1 MATVARAVHHAH
13 QRGVLHRD
21 LKPSNILI
29 DAEGQPHVTDF
40 GLAKRVEGNSELTQS
55 GAILGTPSY
64 MAPEQASGNKKAIT
78 TATDVYGLGA
88 VLYALLTGK
97 PPFQG
102 DSVLETLEQV
112 RHQPPEPP
120 SGVGRRVDRDLET
133 ICLKCLEK
141 EPERR
146 YASALALAEDLER
159 WLRGEPTLA
168 RPLSR
173 PARLRRWAWR
183 RRRRLAAGAA
193 ALVMLVL
200 IGLGT
205 GQAIRLRQ
213 AGQLVQEQ
221 QSVIRGREAEAR
233 QAQYVSDIRRASLL
247 IAQSEAKEARELL
260 DRHRTRGRRGG
271 PPRVRMV
278 LPAGPHRRR
287 AHELGRPRRKESIPR
302 RIRPGRP
309 YFRHGGPG
317 PNRPDLGRRYGA
329 AAARPPRA

>member
-1 MATVARAVHHAH
+1 M
-13 QRGVLHRD
+13 
-21 LKPSNILI
+21 
-29 DAEGQPHVTDF
+29 
-40 GLAKRVEGNSELTQS
+40 
-55 GAILGTPSY
+55 
-64 MAPEQASGNKKAIT
+64 
-78 TATDVYGLGA
+78 
-88 VLYALLTGK
+88 
-97 PPFQG
+97 
-102 DSVLETLEQV
+102 LETLEQV
-112 RHQPPEPP
+112 RQQPPEPP
-120 SGVGRRVDRDLET
+120 SGVGRHVDRDLET

-213 AGQLVQEQ
+213 AGRLVQDQ

-260 DRHRTRGRRGG
+260 DRHRT
-271 PPRVRMV
+271 
-278 LPAGPHRRR
+278 PAGAEDLRGFEWSYLRGLTDVGR
-287 AHELGRPRRKESIPR
+287 TSWVGHEGKDAYHVEYAPDGRTFATA
-302 RIRPGRP
+302 GA
-309 YFRHGGPG
+309 G
-317 PNRPDLGRRYGA
+317 PNRPDLGCGYGA